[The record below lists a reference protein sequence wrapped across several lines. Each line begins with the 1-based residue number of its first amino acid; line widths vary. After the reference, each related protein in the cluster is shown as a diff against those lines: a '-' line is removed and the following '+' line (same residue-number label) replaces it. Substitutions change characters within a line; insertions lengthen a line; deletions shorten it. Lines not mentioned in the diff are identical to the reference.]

1 MASRGSPFDV
11 DVLAESP
18 LPSPQQGTLSC
29 GSGFRNFYVVGEG
42 GHEAELGLR
51 WKVKTLTLTL
61 SIRIRMGQRA

>member
-1 MASRGSPFDV
+1 MLMFWQNHHSQAHSREHFLVAV
-11 DVLAESP
+11 DLKF
-18 LPSPQQGTLSC
+18 LCC
-29 GSGFRNFYVVGEG
+29 GGG